1 VGAFAS
7 FTHLGRLGTTA
18 MTPYQ
23 EAKFDPYSGA
33 LLFEFQ
39 RPGMSTDEFCL
50 RLDQFFL
57 MLPRGFDYAVEIR
70 NPDLL
75 GVHFSLMLSRH
86 GVAHVYN
93 HWTGMPPLAEQHTH
107 MLGFTAVFTVL
118 RLLTPLRMS
127 YAAAKKRRGVV
138 RPMHV
143 QTMSP

>member
-1 VGAFAS
+1 
-7 FTHLGRLGTTA
+7 

-23 EAKFDPYSGA
+23 EAKFDPYTGA
-33 LLFEFQ
+33 FLFEFQ

-57 MLPRGFDYAVEIR
+57 MLPRKFQYAVEIR

-75 GVHFSLMLSRH
+75 DVHFSLMLSRH

-93 HWTGMPPLAEQHTH
+93 HRSGMPPLAEQHTH

-118 RLLTPLRMS
+118 RLLTPLGMS
-127 YAAAKKRRGVV
+127 YTAAKKRRGVV